1 MDFTNPLVY
10 GVPLFSRVIALEYAY
25 SKSHKRKDLYEIKDL
40 MASLGMG
47 IGSAIIAPLIKTI
60 SAIVIF
66 NLVYEL
72 FNPMLMESE

>member
-10 GVPLFSRVIALEYAY
+10 GVPCFLGLIALELAY
-25 SKSHKRKDLYEIKDL
+25 SKTHKRKDLYEKKDL

-47 IGSAIIAPLIKTI
+47 IGSAVLAPLIKTI

-66 NLVYEL
+66 
-72 FNPMLMESE
+72 

>member
-10 GVPLFSRVIALEYAY
+10 GVPVFLGLIALEYAY
-25 SKSHKRKDLYEIKDL
+25 SKSHKRKDLYESKDL

-72 FNPMLMESE
+72 FNPLC